1 MVNLSNLNPG
11 FVLCRFEKLYGP
23 RLTVWFKFELF
34 SSDCFWL
41 FVSKRVGHVFCY
53 LVISRRSKKAKFGL
67 IRLIPTFGTFT
78 SHQSCL
84 GNCLHTIS
92 PTFNPLPALALT
104 WLHSISYLQRWPIA
118 QLADVTKEHFF
129 KLLRT
134 QNNRACNLST
144 NLNKKGKGYWSNY
157 GSHNANLVVLQKF
170 YLLLV
175 MNLFMRKVFFTESYG
190 NLKKRSD
197 QF

>member
-1 MVNLSNLNPG
+1 MFCAALKSFIAPGLLSGLSSNYFPPSVSGCL
-11 FVLCRFEKLYGP
+11 
-23 RLTVWFKFELF
+23 LT
-34 SSDCFWL
+34 

-67 IRLIPTFGTFT
+67 IRLIPPFGTFT

-104 WLHSISYLQRWPIA
+104 WLHSISYLQRLPIG
-118 QLADVTKEHFF
+118 QLADVTKKHFF
-129 KLLRT
+129 KLLRK
-134 QNNRACNLST
+134 QNNRACNSST

-175 MNLFMRKVFFTESYG
+175 MNLFMRKIMNLFMRKVFFY
-190 NLKKRSD
+190 
-197 QF
+197 